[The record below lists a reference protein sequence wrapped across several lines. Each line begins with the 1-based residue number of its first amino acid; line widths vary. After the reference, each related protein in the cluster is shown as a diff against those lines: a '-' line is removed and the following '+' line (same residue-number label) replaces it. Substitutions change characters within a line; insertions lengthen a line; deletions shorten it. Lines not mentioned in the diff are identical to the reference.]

1 MRWNDRARRTEQATR
16 LPAQRWLLRGL
27 LLSGMV
33 CGSAAAQAP
42 PKEQIDAAEQAIH
55 EGRLAGHLRFLA
67 DDLLEGRGP
76 GSQGDLLAR
85 RYIAS
90 QLESHGMRP
99 VGDQGWEQQVPLR
112 GIATKPPKEVLFRTP
127 SETLSLRHRDDLM
140 LVCGVPEEAI
150 DVAPAELVFVGYGIQ
165 APEYQWDDYKGKDVR
180 GKILVMLNNDPADDP
195 ALFEGKKRR

>member
-1 MRWNDRARRTEQATR
+1 MRRNDRAQRTEQTTR
-16 LPAQRWLLRGL
+16 FPARCWWLRGL
-27 LLSGMV
+27 LLSGLV
-33 CGSAAAQAP
+33 SGSTLAQAP
-42 PKEQIDAAEQAIH
+42 PKQQVDAAEQAIH

-99 VGDQGWEQQVPLR
+99 LSDLAWEQPVPLR

-127 SETLSLRHRDDLM
+127 GESLSLRHRDDLM
-140 LVCGVPEEAI
+140 LV
-150 DVAPAELVFVGYGIQ
+150 
-165 APEYQWDDYKGKDVR
+165 
-180 GKILVMLNNDPADDP
+180 
-195 ALFEGKKRR
+195 